1 MNPMRKKITVFIL
14 AAVTTFGAAA
24 QSAKDIL
31 DATAA
36 RMTASGGVRAQFK
49 ATQFQGTTPES
60 ETTGT
65 LLISGQQF
73 QMETPEMTT
82 WFDGKT
88 QWAMLKGAGEV
99 NVSEPTEEER
109 AAMNPSTLINIY
121 KKGYSYKLK
130 KSTLRGKPTYEVH
143 LKAKSKKAA
152 FSEIYVD
159 VEQSTCNP
167 LCLRAKREGNWMRLA
182 ILSFQAGQ
190 TLPANTFTFPKND
203 YPDIEVIDL
212 R

>member
-1 MNPMRKKITVFIL
+1 MRKGFIL
-14 AAVTTFGAAA
+14 FILWAFCSLGAAA
-24 QSAKDIL
+24 QNAKEIL

-36 RMTASGGVRAQFK
+36 RMMESGGVRAQFK

-82 WFDGKT
+82 WYDGKT

-130 KSTLRGKPTYEVH
+130 KSTLRGKPTYSIY
-143 LKAKSKKAA
+143 LKAKNKKAA

-159 VEQSTCNP
+159 VEQGTNNP
-167 LCLRAKREGNWMRLA
+167 LCLRAKRDGNWMRLA

-190 TLPANTFTFPKND
+190 TLPATTFTFPTQD

>member
-1 MNPMRKKITVFIL
+1 MNKLIITLCFATCVM
-14 AAVTTFGAAA
+14 GAWA

-36 RMTASGGVRAQFK
+36 HMTARGGVRAQFK

-65 LLISGQQF
+65 LLINGQQF
-73 QMETPEMTT
+73 QMETLEMTT

-109 AAMNPSTLINIY
+109 AAMNPSTLIGIY

-130 KSTLRGKPTYEVH
+130 KSTLRGKPTYQVY
-143 LKAKSKKAA
+143 LKAKNKKAA

-159 VEQSTCNP
+159 VEQATCTP
-167 LCLRAKREGNWMRLA
+167 LCLRAKRDGNWMRLA
-182 ILSFQAGQ
+182 ILSFQNGQ
-190 TLPANTFTFPKND
+190 TLPASTFTFPTKD

>member
-1 MNPMRKKITVFIL
+1 MKREIITFFLISVL
-14 AAVTTFGAAA
+14 GMSAAA
-24 QSAKDIL
+24 QRARDVL

-36 RMTASGGVRAQFK
+36 RMTASGGVCAQFK

-73 QMETPEMTT
+73 QMQTPEMTT

-121 KKGYSYKLK
+121 KKGYSLKLRK
-130 KSTLRGKPTYEVH
+130 TSLRGLPTYTVH
-143 LKAKSKKAA
+143 LVAKNKKAA

-159 VEQSTCNP
+159 VEQATSNP
-167 LCLRAKREGNWMRLA
+167 LCLRAKKDGNWMRLA
-182 ILSFQAGQ
+182 IQSFKANQS
-190 TLPANTFTFPKND
+190 LPASTFTFPSQD